1 MWKNKSLCWIFC
13 LLFTHLLSAQEST
26 FYVAPTGSDQ
36 NEGTE
41 RAPWRT
47 IQHALDFS
55 SHQQKQHVKIVL
67 RGGEY
72 AITSPIR
79 IENLH
84 QVSLMAAAGEIP
96 VLQGAVT
103 VGGWKKVTDR
113 VVLGRLPH
121 EAVGKVWQA
130 SFDDADFELVGD
142 KNRID
147 LYYKGQRMHLARWPN
162 QTYTLSGRA
171 LGKSPP
177 LEVNN
182 YRNYK
187 GCAEG
192 FFEYKDARIDQW
204 AKEKDV
210 YLHGYWFWDWAE
222 EYKKVAKIDTLQH
235 TITLTLPHHH
245 YGYRNEFRFYGMN
258 LLCELDTIGEYYV
271 DKESNT
277 IYFYPPADFVPTS
290 NQVTAS
296 SYNADYM
303 LTVEN
308 SSQIVIQGLTMQGG
322 RNGALYIDN
331 CQDVSV
337 KECRIMQFG
346 NDVITLNASRNC
358 QIQGCFLDQLGHGGI
373 VAVGGNRKTL
383 APADYLVENTQ
394 VSNFSLYKPT
404 YEPAIFFEGAG
415 MTIRHCH
422 FFNSASSALRIN
434 GNDVWV
440 EYNRFE
446 DLVRESDDQ
455 GALDAWFD
463 ITYRGVVIR
472 YNYWK
477 NITGRTVEGAAAIR
491 LDDLIS
497 GFVVEGNVFENC
509 GGGKFG
515 AVQINGGKDNLITN
529 NLMYRCHKLYST
541 SKWTDK
547 RWREVIASERVQRQ
561 IQEYGFP
568 SDLYKERYPELRG
581 DSALLPPPNRSFI
594 FHNLSVNP
602 ELAMPAEEKQCVLQG
617 NVEIK
622 GKTHTLS
629 YYLQPRR
636 LRKYGFH
643 PFPIGKMGIQD
654 NRFVQRQP

>member
-1 MWKNKSLCWIFC
+1 MWKNRSLCWIFT
-13 LLFTHLLSAQEST
+13 LLFTPLLSAQEHT
-26 FYVAPTGSDQ
+26 FYVSPDTPEASWQ
-36 NEGTE
+36 
-41 RAPWRT
+41 T
-47 IQHALDFS
+47 IQHAVEIS
-55 SHQQKQHVKIVL
+55 RQQAQHVKIVL

-72 AITSPIR
+72 VITEPIR
-79 IENLH
+79 IDNGLH
-84 QVSLMAAAGEIP
+84 ITLVAADGETP

-103 VGGWKKVTDR
+103 VKGWQKVTDKA
-113 VVLGRLPH
+113 VIDRLPH
-121 EAVGKVWQA
+121 EAAGKVWQA
-130 SFDDADFELVGD
+130 TLDGADFDLIDG

-147 LYYKGQRMHLARWPN
+147 FYYNGQRMHMARWPN
-162 QTYTLSGRA
+162 QSYTFSGKA
-171 LGKSPP
+171 LGKLPP
-177 LEVNN
+177 LEEKN

-192 FFEYKDARIDQW
+192 FFEYKDARINKW
-204 AKEKDV
+204 AEEKEV

-222 EYKKVAKIDTLQH
+222 EYKKVAKIDTIRH
-235 TITLTLPHHH
+235 AITLTLPHHH

-258 LLCELDTIGEYYV
+258 LLCELDTVGEYYV

-277 IYFYPPADFVPTS
+277 IYLYPPADFNPAA

-303 LTVEN
+303 LSVEN

-322 RNGALYIDN
+322 RNGAINIDN
-331 CQDVSV
+331 CQDVSI
-337 KECRIMQFG
+337 KDCRMVQFG
-346 NDVITLNASRNC
+346 DDAITLKASKNC
-358 QIQGCFLDQLGHGGI
+358 QIQGCLLDQLGHGGI
-373 VAVGGNRKTL
+373 AAVGGNRKTL
-383 APADYLVENTQ
+383 APADYLVENTLI
-394 VSNFSLYKPT
+394 SNFSLYKPT
-404 YEPAIFFEGAG
+404 YEPAVVFDGAG
-415 MTIRHCH
+415 LTIRHCH
-422 FFNSASSALRIN
+422 FTNSASSALRLN
-434 GNDVWV
+434 GNDILV

-446 DLVRESDDQ
+446 NLVKESDDQ

-547 RWREVIASERVQRQ
+547 RWQDVVSSERVQRQ
-561 IQEYGFP
+561 IQEFDFP
-568 SDLYKERYPELRG
+568 SKLYKERYPELKN
-581 DSALLPPPNRSFI
+581 DSVLLPPPNRSFI
-594 FHNLSVNP
+594 FHNLSVNA
-602 ELAMPAEEKQCVLQG
+602 EIAIPADEKQCVLQG

-622 GKTHTLS
+622 NGKSSLS
-629 YYLQPRR
+629 YYLQSKR
-636 LRKYGFH
+636 LKKYGLTPI
-643 PFPIGKMGIQD
+643 PFEKMGIQ
-654 NRFVQRQP
+654 NNKFVKNVSEK

>member
-1 MWKNKSLCWIFC
+1 MWKNRSLCWIFT
-13 LLFTHLLSAQEST
+13 LLFTPLLSAQELT
-26 FYVAPTGSDQ
+26 FYVSPDTPDASWQ
-36 NEGTE
+36 
-41 RAPWRT
+41 T
-47 IQHALDFS
+47 IQQAVEIS
-55 SHQQKQHVKIVL
+55 RQQAQHVKIVL

-72 AITSPIR
+72 VITEPIR
-79 IENLH
+79 IDNGHHITL
-84 QVSLMAAAGEIP
+84 VAADGETP

-103 VGGWKKVTDR
+103 VNGWQKVTDKA
-113 VVLGRLPH
+113 VIDRLPH
-121 EAVGKVWQA
+121 EAAGKVWQA
-130 SFDDADFELVGD
+130 TLDGADFDLIDG

-147 LYYKGQRMHLARWPN
+147 FYYNGLRLHMARWPN
-162 QTYTLSGRA
+162 QSYTLSGKA
-171 LGKSPP
+171 LGKLPP
-177 LEVNN
+177 LEEKN

-192 FFEYKDARIDQW
+192 FFEYKDARINKW
-204 AKEKDV
+204 AEEKEV

-222 EYKKVAKIDTLQH
+222 EYKKVAKIDTNQH
-235 TITLTLPHHH
+235 AITLTLPHHH

-258 LLCELDTIGEYYV
+258 LLCELDTVGEYCV

-277 IYFYPPADFVPTS
+277 IYLYPPADFNPAA

-296 SYNADYM
+296 GYNADYM

-322 RNGALYIDN
+322 RNGAINIGN
-331 CQDVSV
+331 CQDVTI
-337 KECRIMQFG
+337 KDCRMVQFG
-346 NDVITLNASRNC
+346 DDAITLKASKNC
-358 QIQGCFLDQLGHGGI
+358 QIQGCLLDQLGHGGI
-373 VAVGGNRKTL
+373 AAVGGNRKTL
-383 APADYLVENTQ
+383 APADYLVENTLI
-394 VSNFSLYKPT
+394 SNFSLYKPT
-404 YEPAIFFEGAG
+404 YEPAIVFDGAG
-415 MTIRHCH
+415 LTIRHCH
-422 FFNSASSALRIN
+422 FANSASSALRLN
-434 GNDVWV
+434 GNDILV

-446 DLVRESDDQ
+446 DLVKESDDQ

-547 RWREVIASERVQRQ
+547 RWQDVVSSERVQRQ
-561 IQEYGFP
+561 IQEFDFP
-568 SDLYKERYPELRG
+568 SKLYKERYPELKN
-581 DSALLPPPNRSFI
+581 DSVLLPPPNRSFI
-594 FHNLSVNP
+594 FHNLSVNA
-602 ELAMPAEEKQCVLQG
+602 EIAIPADEKQCVLQG

-622 GKTHTLS
+622 NGKSSLS
-629 YYLQPRR
+629 YYLQPKR
-636 LRKYGFH
+636 LKKYGLTPI
-643 PFPIGKMGIQD
+643 PFEKMGIQ
-654 NRFVQRQP
+654 NNKFVKNVSEK